1 MENNNKENLHLLDD
15 LIKKSMNQE
24 VDFSN
29 VEYMYEMMHLLEND
43 LKKIFSEVKLDIKEM
58 EAILLL
64 TQARLQYLLRWFLKY
79 KSFCDV
85 KELEKI
91 FPLVLESYLHNQ
103 QIPKTTIDHYLDL
116 CNSTSVN
123 DYDEDINCFD
133 YERWEKLQH
142 QWYNEE
148 IKKMSLQHQEI
159 ASLDYPIYESLFD
172 FMSYWV
178 YETKEK
184 KQDLVQHS
192 CIRQIQA
199 NIFSI
204 LWVYEDNKEFYYPD
218 HKIVSV
224 PRILEEIERIKDD
237 ILFIKENFCESEFR
251 DKIENYINLNLL
263 SNLEYIKL
271 FWRHEI
277 DDEPVVIL
285 YMVDLD
291 NDRLAV
297 NAIDIFADRKTRNIT
312 EFYKDVIEIVPI
324 PTVQEINTDEYGKEF
339 HACYIT
345 KREFEQ
351 VWNLHVYDGALRVE

>member
-15 LIKKSMNQE
+15 LIKKSINQE

-43 LKKIFSEVKLDIKEM
+43 SKKIFSEVKLNIKEM

-64 TQARLQYLLRWFLKY
+64 TQARLQYLLKWFLKH

-85 KELEKI
+85 KELEKF

-103 QIPKTTIDHYLDL
+103 HIPKITIDHYLDL
-116 CNSTSVN
+116 CNSTPVN
-123 DYDEDINCFD
+123 DYDESINCFD

-172 FMSYWV
+172 FISYWV

-204 LWVYEDNKEFYYPD
+204 LWVYEDNKEFYYPE

-237 ILFIKENFCESEFR
+237 ILFIKENSCESKFR
-251 DKIENYINLNLL
+251 DKIQNYINLNLL
-263 SNLEYIKL
+263 SN
-271 FWRHEI
+271 
-277 DDEPVVIL
+277 
-285 YMVDLD
+285 VDGS
-291 NDRLAV
+291 
-297 NAIDIFADRKTRNIT
+297 
-312 EFYKDVIEIVPI
+312 E
-324 PTVQEINTDEYGKEF
+324 
-339 HACYIT
+339 CY
-345 KREFEQ
+345 
-351 VWNLHVYDGALRVE
+351 